1 MITLSKK
8 YILTK
13 TSTSYTKEAEILAI
27 VSNDKITDV
36 SIEYPDEE
44 DDLNNIFV
52 GHVKDVVKNINSAF
66 VEYKKGHL
74 AYLSLNECKKPVFV
88 NKKNTPKVCEGD
100 NIIVQLVKEPVK
112 TKYGVLSTDLSIAG
126 KYVVVNISGPAI
138 NVSKKITN
146 QALIEQYISS
156 LSEVLCSSDDIEKD
170 SDAFESK
177 IGFIVRTDALT
188 ANIKDIV
195 DEAKKLKTKLLD
207 IISTGKTRTAFSQ
220 LYKSFNAN
228 LSLIK
233 DMIEDGDEVVCDNN
247 EMLEQVKNSLDIYS
261 KKVDFRLYT
270 DELWPLHKMYN
281 FEGTFKKM
289 QSTNIWLDSGA
300 YIIIEYTEAM
310 TVIDVN
316 TGKCQKGKDKEKTFL
331 NINLEAAEEI
341 MYQLRLRNISGIII
355 CDFINM
361 EIKEN
366 DTILMNKLKELAK
379 KDRINVNIVDMTKLK
394 LIELTRKKVRDKI
407 TFKK

>member
-146 QALIEQYISS
+146 
-156 LSEVLCSSDDIEKD
+156 CSRSCK
-170 SDAFESK
+170 
-177 IGFIVRTDALT
+177 
-188 ANIKDIV
+188 
-195 DEAKKLKTKLLD
+195 
-207 IISTGKTRTAFSQ
+207 
-220 LYKSFNAN
+220 
-228 LSLIK
+228 
-233 DMIEDGDEVVCDNN
+233 
-247 EMLEQVKNSLDIYS
+247 KNS
-261 KKVDFRLYT
+261 
-270 DELWPLHKMYN
+270 
-281 FEGTFKKM
+281 
-289 QSTNIWLDSGA
+289 
-300 YIIIEYTEAM
+300 
-310 TVIDVN
+310 
-316 TGKCQKGKDKEKTFL
+316 
-331 NINLEAAEEI
+331 
-341 MYQLRLRNISGIII
+341 
-355 CDFINM
+355 
-361 EIKEN
+361 
-366 DTILMNKLKELAK
+366 
-379 KDRINVNIVDMTKLK
+379 
-394 LIELTRKKVRDKI
+394 
-407 TFKK
+407 